1 MDNYP
6 YMDYTTNS
14 PDYIEPHLQPELAN
28 RGKPSTSAYLSIIFY
43 LILIILYLW

>member
-1 MDNYP
+1 MEHNKYTVDNSI
-6 YMDYTTNS
+6 DNN
-14 PDYIEPHLQPELAN
+14 YIEPHLRSELAN

>member
-1 MDNYP
+1 MEHNKYTVDNSI
-6 YMDYTTNS
+6 DNS
-14 PDYIEPHLQPELAN
+14 YIEPHLRPELAN